1 MYMVTRRNQEI
12 AILISEK
19 IENKTKAREKDK
31 EGHQVMIKASIQEED
46 SSH

>member
-1 MYMVTRRNQEI
+1 MYVVTRRNQEI

-31 EGHQVMIKASIQEED
+31 EGH
-46 SSH
+46 